1 MIRVRRF
8 LSFASSFLATAFLIM
23 FMPASRLG
31 FEWRRHGRNIVF
43 ERSPKG
49 STLGVRKLVSRLV
62 VQFGRSYGAQRRVQ
76 RGWRYGLYNPG
87 RGLENLIDAIRLG
100 GIARNV

>member
-1 MIRVRRF
+1 VIRVWRF

-23 FMPASRLG
+23 FMPASGLG
-31 FEWRRHGRNIVF
+31 FEWRWHGRNIVF

-87 RGLENLIDAIRLG
+87 RGLENLIDAIQLG
-100 GIARNV
+100 GTVRNV